1 MYTIGEFS
9 RLTRVSAR
17 MLRHY
22 DQLGLLRP
30 ARVGADNGYRY
41 YEAAQLRDLLAIRKL
56 QGFGFSLAQIPDLLQ
71 LSPQELAGRVR
82 ARYAQALAE
91 LRELQHSLRLMEAC
105 IRNAEGTNM
114 SQSDSKVIVM
124 ETPAQR
130 VLSLRRKIS
139 IGEVHQL
146 FADLH
151 RQAAEKGLRR
161 CGVTQL
167 LFHGEE
173 FRYDEMDAE
182 AQVEVLGEAEGV
194 SLRPAMC
201 CVAATYTGPYEG
213 IHTAYDAV
221 CSYLAA
227 HPEWRVCGPSVE
239 RYIRDEGMVSDPAEL
254 VSAVLFPVERAE

>member
-30 ARVGADNGYRY
+30 AQVGADNGYRY

-56 QGFGFSLAQIPDLLQ
+56 QSFGFSLAQIPDLLR
-71 LSPQELAGRVR
+71 LSPQDLSGRVR

-105 IRNAEGTNM
+105 IRDAEGTNM
-114 SQSDSKVIVM
+114 SQSVSKVIVM

-130 VLSLRRKIS
+130 VLS
-139 IGEVHQL
+139 
-146 FADLH
+146 

-173 FRYDEMDAE
+173 FRSDEMDAE
-182 AQVEVLGEAEGV
+182 AQVEVSGEAEGM
-194 SLRPAMC
+194 SLRPAMR

-213 IHTAYDAV
+213 IHAAYDAV

-254 VSAVLFPVERAE
+254 VSAVLFPVERAK

>member
-30 ARVGADNGYRY
+30 AQVGADNGYRY

-56 QGFGFSLAQIPDLLQ
+56 QSFGFSLAQIPDLLR

-105 IRNAEGTNM
+105 IRDAEGTNM
-114 SQSDSKVIVM
+114 SQSVSKVIVM

-130 VLSLRRKIS
+130 VLSLRRKIA

-151 RQAAEKGLRR
+151 RHLPVSPRIIGTANGTFRKNKI
-161 CGVTQL
+161 GVTI
-167 LFHGEE
+167 
-173 FRYDEMDAE
+173 RYA
-182 AQVEVLGEAEGV
+182 LSPG
-194 SLRPAMC
+194 
-201 CVAATYTGPYEG
+201 
-213 IHTAYDAV
+213 
-221 CSYLAA
+221 
-227 HPEWRVCGPSVE
+227 
-239 RYIRDEGMVSDPAEL
+239 
-254 VSAVLFPVERAE
+254 

>member
-1 MYTIGEFS
+1 MYAIGEFS

-41 YEAAQLRDLLAIRKL
+41 YEAAQLRDLLR
-56 QGFGFSLAQIPDLLQ
+56 
-71 LSPQELAGRVR
+71 LSPQDLSGRVR

-105 IRNAEGTNM
+105 IRDAEGTNM
-114 SQSDSKVIVM
+114 SQSVSKVIVM
-124 ETPAQR
+124 ETPSQR
-130 VLSLRRKIS
+130 VLSLRRKIA

-146 FADLH
+146 FADLR

-173 FRYDEMDAE
+173 FRSDEMDAE
-182 AQVEVLGEAEGV
+182 AQVEVSGEAEGV
-194 SLRPAMC
+194 SLRPAMR

>member
-114 SQSDSKVIVM
+114 SQSDRKVIVM

-173 FRYDEMDAE
+173 FRCDEMDAE
-182 AQVEVLGEAEGV
+182 AQVEVSGEAEGV
-194 SLRPAMC
+194 SLRPAMR

>member
-30 ARVGADNGYRY
+30 ARVGTDNGYRY
-41 YEAAQLRDLLAIRKL
+41 YEAAQLRELLAIQKL
-56 QGFGFSLAQIPDLLQ
+56 QRFGFPLAQIPGLLQ
-71 LSPQELAGRVR
+71 LSPQELAARVR

-91 LRELQHSLRLMEAC
+91 LRELQYALRLMEAC
-105 IRNAEGTNM
+105 IRDAEGTNM
-114 SQSDSKVIVM
+114 SQSDIKVIVM
-124 ETPAQR
+124 ETSAQR
-130 VLSLRRKIS
+130 VLSLRRKIA

-151 RQAAEKGLRR
+151 RQVEKEGLRR
-161 CGVTQL
+161 TGVTQM

-173 FRYDEMDAE
+173 FNYDEIDAE
-182 AQVEVLGEAEGV
+182 AQVEACGEGEGV
-194 SLRPAMC
+194 SLRPAMR

-213 IHTAYDAV
+213 IHVAYDAV